1 MQEVFQRYINYL
13 EAERNFS
20 PYTVRNYTTDLVGSK
35 NTKGYFDFL
44 REKGIDTLDQAD
56 RYMVREYLSYLADR
70 NIVKASIARKIS
82 ALRSFYHYLER
93 EGIITANPLEHI
105 SSPKLDKRLPEFLT
119 FREIV
124 KLLEAPDAE
133 DPFGKRDRAFLELL
147 YATGLRVS
155 ELVAL
160 DVEQV
165 NFDTREI
172 VVKGKG
178 SKERMVLMGGPAAKA
193 IQIYLKEAR
202 DIIPKIHVTK
212 KSNRKRTPALFVN
225 SDGYRLTERSVQDFL
240 QKYAAAAGI
249 DKRVHPHVLRH
260 TFATHMLDGGAD
272 LRVVQE
278 LLGHADLSSTQIYT
292 HISKNRARQV
302 YLSAHPMARE
312 PEETGEGEENE

>member
-1 MQEVFQRYINYL
+1 MQEIFQRYINYL

-35 NTKGYFDFL
+35 NTKGYFQFL
-44 REKGIDTLDQAD
+44 RDKGVETLEQAD
-56 RYMVREYLSYLADR
+56 RYMVRDYLSYLAER

-93 EGIITANPLEHI
+93 EEIIKANPLEYI

-119 FREIV
+119 TREIT
-124 KLLEAPDAE
+124 KLLEAPDPE
-133 DPFGKRDRAFLELL
+133 DPFGRRDRAFIELL

-160 DVEQV
+160 DIDQI
-165 NFDTREI
+165 NLDTREI
-172 VVKGKG
+172 MVMGKG
-178 SKERMVLMGGPAAKA
+178 SKERMVLMGEPAARA
-193 IQIYLKEAR
+193 IDIYIREAR
-202 DIIPKIHVTK
+202 NIIPKIIIT
-212 KSNRKRTPALFVN
+212 KRTNKRPTKALFIN
-225 SDGYRLTERSVQDFL
+225 SGGYRLTERSVQEFL

-249 DKRVHPHVLRH
+249 SKRVHPHMLRH

-302 YLSAHPMARE
+302 YLSAHPMARKSE
-312 PEETGEGEENE
+312 DGETDDN